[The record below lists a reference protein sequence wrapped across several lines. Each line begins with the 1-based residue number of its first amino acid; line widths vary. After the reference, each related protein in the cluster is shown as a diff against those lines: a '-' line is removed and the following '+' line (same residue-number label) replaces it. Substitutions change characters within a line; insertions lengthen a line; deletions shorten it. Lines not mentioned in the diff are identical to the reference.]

1 MDESP
6 PVNAGDMGSSPGL
19 GRSHVLQSHSA
30 REPQL
35 PSLCSG
41 AQEPRVL
48 RATLKGSTLC
58 NKGSPRNQKP
68 GHHDDRLAAAL
79 RDEKAPGRQHRSV
92 LCAVTQPC
100 PTLRPRGLQP
110 AGSSAH
116 GILQAGML
124 ERAAMCSS
132 RGPPLLCVLHWQ
144 AGSLPLVPPGKSQQR
159 PSRVKKSKKGKI
171 ILESKRRFNNCE
183 ATTGAARN

>member
-6 PVNAGDMGSSPGL
+6 PVNAGDTGSSPGL

-79 RDEKAPGRQHRSV
+79 RDERKPQDSNTG
-92 LCAVTQPC
+92 LCCAQS
-100 PTLRPRGLQP
+100 L
-110 AGSSAH
+110 
-116 GILQAGML
+116 
-124 ERAAMCSS
+124 S
-132 RGPPLLCVLHWQ
+132 RGRL
-144 AGSLPLVPPGKSQQR
+144 
-159 PSRVKKSKKGKI
+159 
-171 ILESKRRFNNCE
+171 
-183 ATTGAARN
+183 